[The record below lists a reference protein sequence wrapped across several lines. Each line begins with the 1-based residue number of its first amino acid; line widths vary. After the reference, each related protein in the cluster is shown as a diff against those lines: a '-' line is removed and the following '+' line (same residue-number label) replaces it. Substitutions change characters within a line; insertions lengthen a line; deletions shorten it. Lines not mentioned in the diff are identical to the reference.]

1 MRLWIRVLD
10 VVGEKIKWR
19 TLRPSGLVAD
29 DAKNISAVGLSAA
42 NILTLACPEFV
53 MGPVAFKAEPYRAPI
68 AGPHVAKKPWVVQ
81 LLASLA
87 ASDARLLYLIA
98 AQSHSLLASLA

>member
-1 MRLWIRVLD
+1 MRICDYRSGSWMLW
-10 VVGEKIKWR
+10 GENRKR

-29 DAKNISAVGLSAA
+29 DAKNISAVGLPAA

-68 AGPHVAKKPWVVQ
+68 AGPHVAKNP
-81 LLASLA
+81 
-87 ASDARLLYLIA
+87 
-98 AQSHSLLASLA
+98 